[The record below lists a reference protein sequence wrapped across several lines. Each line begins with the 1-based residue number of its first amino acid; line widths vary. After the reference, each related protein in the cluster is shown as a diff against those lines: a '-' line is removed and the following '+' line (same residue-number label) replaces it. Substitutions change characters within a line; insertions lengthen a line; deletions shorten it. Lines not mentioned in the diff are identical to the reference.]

1 MVKDGAGKRQAEEHP
16 MFRAMHDEPNP
27 EISARSFKS
36 TLTAHCMLGGDSF
49 AKIIRRSGTGVAMEL
64 WPLMPE
70 KVKIDRERTGQKR
83 LTYSVLNEFGGKDG
97 DYPVTRGKPQDIL
110 HIRGLSWDGIHGINT
125 LKTGRQSIGT
135 ALATE
140 RHVSSVWRMGGRKP
154 FWLERKFKFENEE
167 AFKAWRADL
176 KQVSSDPTNNL
187 IFDDGTLLHE
197 IGTTLKEAQALES
210 RQWTVSELSRW
221 WGISPHLIGDLSRAT
236 FANIEQ
242 LFLEFKTITM
252 ADWAS
257 QWQDDWNRCVLTP
270 DEKGKYFLHFN
281 LNAFLIGDFAAR
293 MAGYATAKQNGWL
306 NADEIRDLE
315 DRNPLPD
322 GAGEAYTIQ
331 QNMGTVPGTG
341 EPMPSEQKPP
351 PAAPPKLPASKALTL
366 PVNGNP
372 SRSKTKEVLDEILA
386 ALRS

>member
-1 MVKDGAGKRQAEEHP
+1 
-16 MFRAMHDEPNP
+16 
-27 EISARSFKS
+27 
-36 TLTAHCMLGGDSF
+36 
-49 AKIIRRSGTGVAMEL
+49 
-64 WPLMPE
+64 
-70 KVKIDRERTGQKR
+70 
-83 LTYSVLNEFGGKDG
+83 
-97 DYPVTRGKPQDIL
+97 
-110 HIRGLSWDGIHGINT
+110 
-125 LKTGRQSIGT
+125 
-135 ALATE
+135 
-140 RHVSSVWRMGGRKP
+140 
-154 FWLERKFKFENEE
+154 
-167 AFKAWRADL
+167 
-176 KQVSSDPTNNL
+176 
-187 IFDDGTLLHE
+187 
-197 IGTTLKEAQALES
+197 
-210 RQWTVSELSRW
+210 
-221 WGISPHLIGDLSRAT
+221 
-236 FANIEQ
+236 
-242 LFLEFKTITM
+242 M